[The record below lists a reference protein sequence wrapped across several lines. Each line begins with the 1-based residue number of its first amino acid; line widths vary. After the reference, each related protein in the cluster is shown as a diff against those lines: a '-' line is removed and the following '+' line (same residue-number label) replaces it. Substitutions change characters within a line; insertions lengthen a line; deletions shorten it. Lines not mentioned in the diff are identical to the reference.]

1 MICDA
6 LITFFMYYLL
16 FRMDI
21 MQICMQRRLCGCTCI
36 SSSFVVVIFELESF
50 HTSNRKLTCCM
61 CIFQHFGKH
70 LCQQPW
76 LFPACVWCRLC
87 LMRVTSCFPSGKE
100 SVMQLFHVWSRG
112 DGCTTDRSPWKADGS
127 PHINSWTR
135 THITWPGLHIKGS
148 CGI

>member
-1 MICDA
+1 
-6 LITFFMYYLL
+6 MYVL

-21 MQICMQRRLCGCTCI
+21 MQICMQCCLCGCTCI
-36 SSSFVVVIFELESF
+36 SSSFVVIFELESF
-50 HTSNRKLTCCM
+50 HTSNRKLRCCM

-112 DGCTTDRSPWKADGS
+112 MGVPQIDCPEKQMGI
-127 PHINSWTR
+127 HISIAEH
-135 THITWPGLHIKGS
+135 THILLGQACISRAAVASRISAGRSEPTV
-148 CGI
+148 